1 MVSASSSRP
10 ATPTSFSTTVST
22 TASCPS
28 CCRWRHWISCSRK
41 RLLRRVTSS
50 RSISRRS
57 ASSRRAVMHSS
68 SKSTR
73 SANINC
79 STASTTSVSPCS
91 TLTRSRRMNNAAASR
106 RRGCFPD
113 RSTTH
118 RIFIGT
124 TDMTNKIAV
133 LAGDGIGPEIVA
145 EAMKVLDVLRDFG
158 FKFEAEHAPIG
169 GAGYDAAGD
178 PLPDASLKL
187 AQQADAVLLGAVGG
201 PKYDTLP
208 RDKRPERGLLRIRKE
223 LNLIANLR
231 PALLYFL
238 FSVVLCL

>member
-1 MVSASSSRP
+1 
-10 ATPTSFSTTVST
+10 
-22 TASCPS
+22 
-28 CCRWRHWISCSRK
+28 
-41 RLLRRVTSS
+41 
-50 RSISRRS
+50 
-57 ASSRRAVMHSS
+57 MHSRTT
-68 SKSTR
+68 STR
-73 SANINC
+73 SAKTKC

-91 TLTRSRRMNNAAASR
+91 TPTRTSRINIVAASS

-113 RSTTH
+113 RITTH

-178 PLPDASLKL
+178 PLPDASLK
-187 AQQADAVLLGAVGG
+187 
-201 PKYDTLP
+201 
-208 RDKRPERGLLRIRKE
+208 
-223 LNLIANLR
+223 
-231 PALLYFL
+231 
-238 FSVVLCL
+238 